1 MKLLVLSLFI
11 AANIAFAVFGLRLRK
26 HDKLKKI
33 PAYFAIFSLFS
44 ALYFFFIALDVL
56 TDIQMEMLIVF
67 CWLVMYAMLPWFLRD
82 HIGRQRK
89 VILMGLSSLFFVAF
103 IFFFF
108 RINLLGLITWQH
120 LAHLGLIGLVLAG
133 LLGCIDLKSK
143 ENPAWSVYFTLVLI
157 FTLLVFEQI
166 VTTYTH
172 RSFLESYTFG
182 IVPLDLFP
190 IIFSVVMVMK
200 LYNNPDSGKK

>member
-1 MKLLVLSLFI
+1 MKLLILSLFV
-11 AANIAFAVFGLRLRK
+11 AANIAFAAFGFRVWK
-26 HDKLKKI
+26 YDKLKKT
-33 PAYFAIFSLFS
+33 PVYFSIFSLF
-44 ALYFFFIALDVL
+44 AAFYFFFVALDVFPNR
-56 TDIQMEMLIVF
+56 EMGSLIVL

-89 VILMGLSSLFFVAF
+89 VVSIGLSSLFFVAF

-108 RINLLGLITWQH
+108 RINLLGIITWQH
-120 LAHLGLIGLVLAG
+120 LAHLGLIGLVLTG
-133 LLGCIDLKSK
+133 LLGSIDLKSK
-143 ENPAWSVYFTLVLI
+143 ENSGWSVYFALVLI

-166 VTTYTH
+166 VTTYSH

-190 IIFSVVMVMK
+190 IIFSGFMVKK
-200 LYNNPDSGKK
+200 LYGGHGFSSK